1 MIDEPVANA
10 SENSTKPNS
19 AVAQSVRSAPSS
31 ERCMPASAPAARHL
45 RMSSRARTATR
56 LELAG
61 CLADQ
66 LLEPALHVHVDVFE
80 LRAERERAGGELPLY
95 RLESPHDRVALGR
108 GEEPRSAER
117 LRPRDAARDV
127 VAPEALVKGER
138 RGEALG
144 ARIGGLREAP
154 RPRLVLP
161 AGLGGAP
168 RLHVRS
174 AAMSS
179 MTRWA
184 TLCRAV
190 RRPRAPSGERA
201 ARSAPG
207 SGRSRLM
214 GKRMG
219 SVTTAPRTTPSRSL
233 WWLAAPVWSASW
245 RGFYSTFTDCG
256 RAGSGR
262 RRLCAAR
269 PSSRSSGGDRSSR
282 RSRGTSPARDRAQPR
297 SPRGP
302 GSRSAPAGAPRGGRC

>member
-19 AVAQSVRSAPSS
+19 AVAQSVRSAASR
-31 ERCMPASAPAARHL
+31 ERCMPASAPAARNP
-45 RMSSRARTATR
+45 RMWSRSHAAEPLADARDAIFEIETLVQGDLIVARATR
-56 LELAG
+56 VELAAD
-61 CLADQ
+61 LADQ

-80 LRAERERAGGELPLY
+80 LRAEGERAGGELPPH

-127 VAPEALVKGER
+127 VGPEALVKGER

-190 RRPRAPSGERA
+190 RRPCAPSGE
-201 ARSAPG
+201 
-207 SGRSRLM
+207 
-214 GKRMG
+214 
-219 SVTTAPRTTPSRSL
+219 
-233 WWLAAPVWSASW
+233 
-245 RGFYSTFTDCG
+245 
-256 RAGSGR
+256 
-262 RRLCAAR
+262 
-269 PSSRSSGGDRSSR
+269 
-282 RSRGTSPARDRAQPR
+282 
-297 SPRGP
+297 
-302 GSRSAPAGAPRGGRC
+302 